1 MSLDANKSVYRLRTL
16 KRGERYVYHTGY
28 LPMGRASYPIYERKY
43 TKEEAAVISKIA
55 DEALTLSNKRRV
67 HLVQRRLKDFTY
79 DYIALGTTI

>member
-1 MSLDANKSVYRLRTL
+1 MSFDINESIYRLRTL

-28 LPMGRASYPIYERKY
+28 LVMDRASYPIYTHKY
-43 TKEEAAVISKIA
+43 TKEEAAVISTIA

-67 HLVQRRLKDFTY
+67 HLFQRRLKDFTY